1 MANVPDDW
9 GCYYFNCG
17 ACGRRCHASE
27 GGCDC
32 PESQMMD
39 AKRPSL
45 ADKDYEYSDGE
56 WKKLISIKT
65 HVAKIEHNPPNEKWN
80 KLNLGPPI
88 SYVKVGDTYECTTY
102 RIICDESGEQHHVR
116 VKRRKKKGPNW
127 DEQPTKENH
136 DGR

>member
-9 GCYYFNCG
+9 GCYYYTCTHCG
-17 ACGRRCHASE
+17 SRCHESE

-32 PESQMMD
+32 PGSYEENTNRSN
-39 AKRPSL
+39 L
-45 ADKDYEYSDGE
+45 ASSGYEYIGGE

-65 HVAKIEHNPPNEKWN
+65 HVARVEHNPPNEKWD

-88 SYVKVGDTYECTTY
+88 NYVKVGDTYECTTY
-102 RIICDESGEQHHVR
+102 RIICDLTGEQHHVR

-127 DEQPTKENH
+127 DEQPNRENR
-136 DGR
+136 DG